1 MEDGGGGREAGSILG
16 YTGMQAEV
24 GGRKAHRANKADSL
38 RLWVEGAVLARALR
52 QKQSKTSLRRN
63 GSAEITGRTMRGL
76 QGAWKPRSCHHRGRA
91 RGC

>member
-38 RLWVEGAVLARALR
+38 RLRVEGAVLLARALR
-52 QKQSKTSLRRN
+52 QEQSKN
-63 GSAEITGRTMRGL
+63 
-76 QGAWKPRSCHHRGRA
+76 
-91 RGC
+91 